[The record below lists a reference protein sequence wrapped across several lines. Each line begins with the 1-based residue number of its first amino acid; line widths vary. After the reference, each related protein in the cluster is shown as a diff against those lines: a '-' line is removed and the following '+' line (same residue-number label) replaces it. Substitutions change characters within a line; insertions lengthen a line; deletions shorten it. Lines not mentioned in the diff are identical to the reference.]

1 MLTVSAFGGLIISP
15 AQVSKGNARLGSH
28 PYLVYLG
35 EVSCA
40 VCVVYLPLE
49 VLFVNLAVKTLLL
62 SSKYTAIPL
71 WLILSGSVV
80 PVATLAHH
88 LTEQPAREGIK
99 LGRAAA
105 HPHKLAT
112 AHAR

>member
-1 MLTVSAFGGLIISP
+1 MLTVSAFGGLIISS
-15 AQVSKGNARLGSH
+15 AQVSKGGGRLGSH
-28 PYLVYLG
+28 PFFVYLG
-35 EVSCA
+35 EVSYA
-40 VCVVYLPLE
+40 VCMVCLRFE
-49 VLFVNLAVKTLLL
+49 VLFVNLAVKILLLL
-62 SSKYTAIPL
+62 SKHLPL
-71 WLILSGSVV
+71 PLRLILLVSVA

-88 LTEQPAREGIK
+88 LIERPAREGIK